1 MAGALPKKHCRFILA
16 IPLSLWNNPSKEIT
30 RMAAKRQAGKISDIL
45 IRNNAINADDM
56 LAAEEEAGKENTR
69 LEKYLIEKK
78 LVKREDMTLALSEYL
93 KIPAISLAHFAP
105 NQQILDLIPKEV
117 MTKRFVIPLSRAG
130 GMLTVAVGDPFDLMA
145 LEEIQTLTGLAITPV
160 VSSEGEITETIGKIF
175 QQSTEG
181 LDMEELMRD
190 DSDVQVV
197 EDSDEDVSLDEMLE
211 SAEGA
216 PVIRMVNMMLVEA
229 LRTGASDI
237 HIEPEDKTVRLRYR
251 IDGKLVER
259 PGPPKN
265 LQNAVISRIKI
276 MSDLD
281 IAERRVPQDGR
292 THIKALGKEVDL
304 RISLLPTVHGE
315 KIVIRTLDKSK
326 LLGGVD
332 NLGLDPHALKS
343 FKYALSQPN
352 GIILVTGPTG
362 SGKTMTLYSCLQ
374 DVNQPDTNI
383 ITCEDPVE
391 FQIPGLNQV
400 QIHADVGLT
409 FGAALRSI
417 LRQDPDVILVGE
429 LRDQETSHIA
439 IEAALTGHL
448 VLATLH
454 TNNAPQAVTRLIDM
468 GIEPFMLGSCL
479 VLAQAQRLYRRL
491 CSACKKVTEIDPA
504 VLEANNIP
512 TDFFDG
518 DKIYAAKGCPR
529 CSNGYKGRGAAMEV
543 LLVTDDVR
551 EAILRGANSAELF
564 EMGKKSGMMTLKEA
578 GLQRVKEGITSLQ
591 AALEVTGS

>member
-1 MAGALPKKHCRFILA
+1 
-16 IPLSLWNNPSKEIT
+16 
-30 RMAAKRQAGKISDIL
+30 MAAKRQAGRISDIL
-45 IRNNAINADDM
+45 IRNNVIDAESM
-56 LAAEEEAGKENTR
+56 QGAEEEAAKENTR

-93 KIPAISLAHFAP
+93 KMPAISLAHFEP
-105 NQQILDLIPKEV
+105 NPQVLDLIPKEV
-117 MTKRFVIPLSRAG
+117 MTKRFLIPVSRVG
-130 GMLTVAVGDPFDLMA
+130 QMLTIAVGDPFDLMA
-145 LEEIQTLTGLAITPV
+145 LEEIQTLTGLAVVPV
-160 VSSEGEITETIGKIF
+160 VSSESEILETIGKIF
-175 QQSTEG
+175 KDAGKG
-181 LDMEELMRD
+181 LDMDELMRD
-190 DSDVQVV
+190 ESEVMVV
-197 EDSDEDVSLDEMLE
+197 EDGEDEQSLDEMLE

-237 HIEPEDKTVRLRYR
+237 HIEPEEKTVRLRYR
-251 IDGKLVER
+251 IDGKLIER

-281 IAERRVPQDGR
+281 IAERRIPQDGR
-292 THIKALGKEVDL
+292 THIKAMGKEVDL

-315 KIVIRTLDKSK
+315 KIVIRTLDKSQ

-332 NLGLDPHALKS
+332 NLGLDPYSLKS
-343 FKYALSQPN
+343 FKYALAQPN

-374 DVNQPDTNI
+374 DLNQVHTNI

-400 QIHADVGLT
+400 QIRSEVGLT

-439 IEAALTGHL
+439 IEAALTGHM

-454 TNNAPQAVTRLIDM
+454 TNNAPQAVTRLVDM

-491 CSACKKVTEIDPA
+491 CPACKKVSSDIDPA
-504 VLEANNIP
+504 VLEANHIP
-512 TDFFDG
+512 ADFFDG
-518 DKIYAAKGCPR
+518 AQIYEAKGCPR
-529 CSNGYKGRGAAMEV
+529 CTGGYKGRGAVMEV

-551 EAILRGANSAELF
+551 AAILRGANSAELF
-564 EMGKKSGMMTLKEA
+564 EMGKQGGMKTLKEA
-578 GLQRVKEGITSLQ
+578 GLTRVKEGVTSLQ
-591 AALEVTGS
+591 AALELTGG

>member
-1 MAGALPKKHCRFILA
+1 
-16 IPLSLWNNPSKEIT
+16 
-30 RMAAKRQAGKISDIL
+30 MAAKRQSGKISDIL
-45 IRNNAINADDM
+45 IRNNVITPEN
-56 LAAEEEAGKENTR
+56 LKAAEEEASSSNTR

-78 LVKREDMTLALSEYL
+78 LVKREDMTLTLSEYL
-93 KIPAISLAHFAP
+93 RIPAISLAHYAP
-105 NQQILDLIPKEV
+105 NQQVLDLIPKEV
-117 MTKRFVIPLSRAG
+117 MTKRFVIPISRVG
-130 GMLTVAVGDPFDLMA
+130 KMLTIAVGDPFDLMA
-145 LEEIQTLTGLAITPV
+145 VEEIQSLTGLSVVPV
-160 VSSEGEITETIGKIF
+160 VSSESEIQETIGKIF
-175 QQSTEG
+175 KQSTEG
-181 LDMEELMRD
+181 FDMEELMRG
-190 DSDVQVV
+190 DSEVQVV
-197 EDSDEDVSLDEMLE
+197 EESDEDQSLDEMLE

-237 HIEPEDKTVRLRYR
+237 HIEPEEKTVRLRYR

-276 MSDLD
+276 MSDLN
-281 IAERRVPQDGR
+281 IAERRIPQDGR
-292 THIKALGKEVDL
+292 THIKAMGKEVDL

-315 KIVIRTLDKSK
+315 KIVIRTLDKTQ

-332 NLGLDPHALKS
+332 NLGLDPHSLKS
-343 FKYALSQPN
+343 FKYALAQPN

-374 DVNQPDTNI
+374 DLNQVHTNI

-400 QIHADVGLT
+400 QIRSDVGLT

-439 IEAALTGHL
+439 IEAALTGHM

-491 CSACKKVTEIDPA
+491 CPACKKVATSIDA
-504 VLEANNIP
+504 EVLEANHIP
-512 TDFFDG
+512 ANFFEG
-518 DKIYAAKGCPR
+518 AQIYEAKGCPR
-529 CSNGYKGRGAAMEV
+529 CTNGYKGRGAVMEV
-543 LLVTDDVR
+543 LLVTDEVR
-551 EAILRGANSAELF
+551 AAILRGANSAELF
-564 EMGKKSGMMTLKEA
+564 EMGKKAGMMTLKEA
-578 GLQRVKEGITSLQ
+578 GLVRVKEGVTSLQ
-591 AALEVTGS
+591 AALELTGG